1 MYCIN
6 DLCVFYSKKIKYQQ
20 YLFLQPSLWSGG
32 SKRHSNYTTYFLN
45 DIHVISKDV
54 VIRNTTNTL
63 NVIDLKLKNYGNL
76 LNIST
81 IIDSAFGKGNKYWGI
96 GF

>member
-1 MYCIN
+1 M
-6 DLCVFYSKKIKYQQ
+6 
-20 YLFLQPSLWSGG
+20 LFL
-32 SKRHSNYTTYFLN
+32 
-45 DIHVISKDV
+45 KDV
-54 VIRNTTNTL
+54 VVRNTTNTL